1 MRVLSSLTLLLVL
14 STAFAQEAVPAQAAE
29 TVDNATEAVPAVA
42 EAAEASTEA
51 VVATEGAETAETNEA
66 AETGEAA
73 EATETVESSE
83 TAETAEPAAASEEDS
98 SEASEEAETAAPAE
112 AAAPAAVAAA
122 AAAAASDNGAEYHI
136 SDLKQGVTEAVGGL
150 QSADGT
156 AQDLTPEN
164 RAKLIEDL
172 TPSCQKFVHESIST
186 VNALTSLQIDEVTEE
201 EARDIRRK
209 ISYIFRIL

>member
-122 AAAAASDNGAEYHI
+122 ASNNGAEYHI